1 MSPENFLLFAL
12 SPESRKFLVSRSTP
26 VALPLRKVLYVA
38 NETPTHAYFPT
49 SGLASI
55 VTSMVDGA
63 TAEVNFVG
71 REGVVGAFHLLGPAE
86 VPTNCFVQ
94 MEGAALKISIVDLK
108 MAFEESEEI
117 RQRILENVQEQALT
131 VAQIAACNRL
141 HESQER
147 LARWLLMAQDC
158 TQSDVLN
165 ITQEFLAE
173 MLGSRRTTVTVVAG
187 ALQRS
192 GYIEYRRG
200 HIKILDRKRLETAAC
215 DCYRVIKHLYDSLYK
230 DVAGAA
236 LRNGALRNGAH

>member
-1 MSPENFLLFAL
+1 MSTENFLLSAL
-12 SPESRKFLVSRSTP
+12 SPESRKLLLSQSTP
-26 VALPLRKVLYVA
+26 VALPLRKVLYEA
-38 NETPTHAYFPT
+38 NEPPTHAYFLT

-94 MEGAALKISIVDLK
+94 MEGSALRISITDLK
-108 MAFEESEEI
+108 TAFEESEEI

-131 VAQIAACNRL
+131 VGQIAACNRL

-158 TQSDVLN
+158 TQSDMLS

-173 MLGSRRTTVTVVAG
+173 MLGSRRTTVTIVAG

-200 HIKILDRKRLETAAC
+200 QIKILDRKKLETAAC
-215 DCYRVIKHLYDSLYK
+215 DCYRVIKHLYDRLYK
-230 DVAGAA
+230 DAAGVA
-236 LRNGALRNGAH
+236 LKNGAL